1 MKALIKTLIILLV
14 TTFFSCSSEDDS
26 VSVEVVSPPEV
37 NTAPTAVNLSL
48 EEQEC
53 NMIGLSWSASSDIN
67 ENNSITYKVYINDV
81 VVASDLTGLMYTF
94 EVSLSNY
101 PAVINVTATDNLQA
115 ESELSN
121 TLEIEFP
128 VSDNINFTDANLK
141 QALLDNPEPID
152 INLDGE
158 ISECEASLFTETLS
172 LSQKEISSLS
182 DIVYFTNAR
191 DLNAVGNNITD
202 VSVLTDS
209 SFERIFLSF
218 NQLESFDMEGN
229 SNVKVLSIEHNELI
243 SIDLSQF
250 VNLESARLSNNNLS
264 SIDLSNNPLLSI
276 LNLTRNSI
284 SQVDVSQNQELTELY
299 LSFNNLTIIDVSS
312 NVNLEKLD
320 VSENLL
326 TSLFIEQ
333 NTNLKGVYCSDTFI
347 EQLDLSNQP
356 NLEEFVALRSSQLV
370 QLDLRNGNNS
380 MLELMIVNESPN
392 LSCIEVDDVDNIPS
406 DWQKDDSASYS
417 LDCN

>member
-67 ENNSITYKVYINDV
+67 ENNSITYKVYVNDV
-81 VVASDLTGLMYTF
+81 LVASDLTGLTYTA

-101 PAVINVTATDNLQA
+101 PAVINVTAIDSLQA

-172 LSQKEISSLS
+172 LSQKEISSLN

-191 DLNAVGNNITD
+191 VLSAIGNNITD
-202 VSVLTDS
+202 VSILTDS
-209 SFERIFLSF
+209 SFETIFLDY

-229 SNVKVLSIEHNELI
+229 SILKELGIEGNEVI

-250 VNLESARLSNNNLS
+250 VSLESARLSRNNLS
-264 SIDLSNNPLLSI
+264 SIDLSNNPLLRE
-276 LNLTRNSI
+276 LNLNRNSI
-284 SQVDVSQNQELTELY
+284 SQVDVTQNQELRGLN
-299 LSFNNLTIIDVSS
+299 LAFNNLTLIDVSS
-312 NVNLEKLD
+312 NVNLERLN

-326 TSLFIEQ
+326 TSLFLEQ
-333 NTNLKGVYCSDTFI
+333 NINLEEVSCGDTFI

-356 NLEEFVALRSSQLV
+356 NLERLVAFRNPQLA

-380 MLELMIVNESPN
+380 ILGLMAANDSPN

-406 DWQKDDSASYS
+406 GWQKDDSASYS

>member
-67 ENNSITYKVYINDV
+67 ENNSITYKVYVNDV
-81 VVASDLTGLMYTF
+81 LVASDLTGLTYTA

-101 PAVINVTATDNLQA
+101 PAVINVTAIDSLQA

>member
-1 MKALIKTLIILLV
+1 MKALIKMSIILLV

-67 ENNSITYKVYINDV
+67 ENNSITYKVYVNDV
-81 VVASDLTGLMYTF
+81 LVASDLTGLTYTA

-101 PAVINVTATDNLQA
+101 PAVINVTAIDNLQA

-356 NLEEFVALRSSQLV
+356 NLEEFVALRSSQLA